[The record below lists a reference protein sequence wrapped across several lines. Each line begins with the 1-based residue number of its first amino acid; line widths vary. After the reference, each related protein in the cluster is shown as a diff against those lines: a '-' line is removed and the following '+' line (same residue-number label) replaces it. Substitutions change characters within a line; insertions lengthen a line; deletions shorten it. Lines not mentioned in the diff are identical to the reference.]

1 MSIYRGVTEDDPR
14 RVLAHWKYISKR
26 KVNGKWQYVYETPD
40 KGKRGPGTYS
50 YVNNKG
56 TINEGPV
63 NEVHVKP
70 NGVVSVARKNSYG
83 LTDEEYFRLRDPKT
97 GITSPTINIQGEIGK
112 ITKKNKKTGVL
123 STVGKET
130 RNTDGTKN
138 TYPDIQGK
146 IKPTDKINSVSKVT
160 ISKGKKAVNKIL
172 NKIIKKS

>member
-1 MSIYRGVTEDDPR
+1 MLTYRGVTEDDPR

-83 LTDEEYFRLRDPKT
+83 
-97 GITSPTINIQGEIGK
+97 
-112 ITKKNKKTGVL
+112 
-123 STVGKET
+123 
-130 RNTDGTKN
+130 
-138 TYPDIQGK
+138 
-146 IKPTDKINSVSKVT
+146 
-160 ISKGKKAVNKIL
+160 
-172 NKIIKKS
+172 